1 MSQFTD
7 HVREL
12 LAPIG
17 RVRIRAMFGGYG
29 VYLDDLMFAL
39 IADDELYF
47 KVDAESV
54 ERFREAGCEPFVFE
68 SRGRTVAMSY
78 FSAPAE
84 VFDDRESARDWA
96 ECALDA
102 AHRARR

>member
-1 MSQFTD
+1 MSQFVD
-7 HVREL
+7 HIHEL

-29 VYLDDLMFAL
+29 VYLEDLMFAL
-39 IADDELYF
+39 IADDELYL

-54 ERFREAGCEPFVFE
+54 ERFREAGSEPFVFK
-68 SRGRTVAMSY
+68 SRGKAVTMSY

-84 VFDDRESARDWA
+84 VFDDPDSTRLWA
-96 ECALDA
+96 ERALDA